1 MNLHDHIDSN
11 SDTVAHKTGD
21 KIVLPLAKLYIK
33 LL

>member
-21 KIVLPLAKLYIK
+21 KIVLRAISQALH
-33 LL
+33 